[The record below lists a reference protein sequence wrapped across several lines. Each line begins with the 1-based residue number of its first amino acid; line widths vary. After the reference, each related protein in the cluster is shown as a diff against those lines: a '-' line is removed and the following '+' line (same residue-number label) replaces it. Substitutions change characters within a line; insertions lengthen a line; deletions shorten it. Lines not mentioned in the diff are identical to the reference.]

1 MLAGEDFIVQFIAVT
16 ICMQKFTYQHFGLCV
31 FAFNAAHVVA
41 TGCCIVYIGHNVNLH
56 QCLKNYTIFAL
67 CS

>member
-41 TGCCIVYIGHNVNLH
+41 ALFFAVYIGHFSKLM
-56 QCLKNYTIFAL
+56 QASK
-67 CS
+67 